1 MYVQA
6 TPAPAVKPGHA
17 AKELALPA
25 QDEPQGEPSP
35 HDAAAPPARGRW
47 KLIGPGIVA
56 AATGVGAGDL
66 VATLVAG
73 SRYGYALLWA
83 AVVGCIVKI
92 ALSEGS
98 ARYHLATGSTIF
110 VGWRSL
116 GAWTS
121 WYFGIYI
128 LIWGFIYGATAMSAT
143 ALPLAALFPILP
155 LPAWAVITGVA
166 GFLFVALNRYE
177 TFERVMKVL
186 VAIMFVVMTGLAI
199 LVAPRLGDVLG
210 GLVPRLPEGSVFY
223 TLGLIG
229 GVGGT
234 ITTAAYGYWVN
245 AKGWRGPAWIP
256 MMRLDNYTAYA
267 VTGIFVVAMLIVGA
281 ELLHSTRIALATDDR
296 GLLNLSDV
304 LEARFGRTVAII
316 FLVGFAAT
324 ALSSVFGVWHGV
336 SLLFSDF
343 VEHLRGH
350 TERVEHPE
358 RRWPFRAYLVWLTF
372 PPMALL
378 FFERPFLLIIIYGV
392 VGAFFMPFLALTL
405 LLLLNSK
412 RVPAPHRNGW
422 LSNGLLFASALLFVV
437 LCAQQVWTYFG

>member
-1 MYVQA
+1 MA
-6 TPAPAVKPGHA
+6 
-17 AKELALPA
+17 
-25 QDEPQGEPSP
+25 GEPERGRTSP
-35 HDAAAPPARGRW
+35 PRTSRW
-47 KLIGPGIVA
+47 KLIGPGLVA

-73 SRYGYALLWA
+73 SRFGYALLWA
-83 AVVGCIVKI
+83 AVLGCVVKI
-92 ALSEGS
+92 ALSEGA
-98 ARYHLATGSTIF
+98 ARYHLATESTIF
-110 VGWRSL
+110 EGWRSL

-128 LIWGFIYGATAMSAT
+128 VVWGFIYGATAMSAT
-143 ALPLAALFPILP
+143 ALPLAVLFPILP
-155 LPAWAVITGVA
+155 LPAWAIVAGVA
-166 GFLFVALNRYE
+166 SFLFVALNRYE

-186 VAIMFVVMTGLAI
+186 VAVMFVVITGLAV

-210 GLVPRLPEGSVFY
+210 GLVPSLPEGSVFY

-256 MMRLDNYTAYA
+256 MMRLDNAVAYV
-267 VTGIFVVAMLIVGA
+267 VTGTFVVAMLIVGA
-281 ELLHSTRIALATDDR
+281 ELLHSAQIALAAGDR

-304 LEARFGRTVAII
+304 LEDRFGQPIAIA

-324 ALSSVFGVWHGV
+324 AMSSLFGVWHGV

-343 VEHLRGH
+343 VEHMRGQ
-350 TERVEHPE
+350 TERSERPE
-358 RRWPFRAYLVWLTF
+358 RRWPFRTYLAWLTF
-372 PPMALL
+372 PPMLLL
-378 FFERPFLLIIIYGV
+378 FFDEPFLLVIIYGV
-392 VGAFFMPFLALTL
+392 VGAFFMPFLAVTL

-412 RVPAPHRNGW
+412 RVPDQDRNGW
-422 LSNGLLFASALLFVV
+422 LSNGVLAASALLFVV
-437 LCAQQVWTYFG
+437 LCVQQIWSFLAA